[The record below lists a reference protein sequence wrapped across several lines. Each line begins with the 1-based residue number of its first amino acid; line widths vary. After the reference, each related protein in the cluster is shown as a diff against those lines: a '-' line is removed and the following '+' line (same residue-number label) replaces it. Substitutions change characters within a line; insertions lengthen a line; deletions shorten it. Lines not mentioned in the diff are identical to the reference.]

1 MGDLNTSYNR
11 AVWFDIPTSDLDRA
25 AEFYGAVLNIKI
37 HRQEDDGVSYCVF
50 DHQGGN
56 SGCLMLAPEEI
67 SSSAGV
73 LLYLNV
79 SGRIRDAVSQVES
92 HGGKVIQRIHS
103 IGRHGYRAVVLDS
116 EGNRIALHSSVD
128 A

>member
-1 MGDLNTSYNR
+1 MQDLNTFYNR
-11 AVWFDIPTSDLDRA
+11 AVWFDIPAADLDRA
-25 AEFYGAVLNIKI
+25 AEFYSAVLDIKI
-37 HRQEDDGVSYCVF
+37 HKQEDDGVSFRVL
-50 DHQGGN
+50 DQQGGN
-56 SGCLMLAPEEI
+56 AGCLVPNPQEI
-67 SSSAGV
+67 SSDAGI

-79 SGRIRDAVSQVES
+79 NGRIRDAVFKVEK

-116 EGNRIALHSSVD
+116 EGNRIALHSAID